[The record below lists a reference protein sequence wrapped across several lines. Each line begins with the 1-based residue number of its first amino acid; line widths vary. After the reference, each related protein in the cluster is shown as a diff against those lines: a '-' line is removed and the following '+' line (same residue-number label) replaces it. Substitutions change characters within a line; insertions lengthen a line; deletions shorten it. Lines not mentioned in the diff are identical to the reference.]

1 MKSDFYTAIA
11 QIAAERG
18 IPREAVLSS
27 VEHALKTVYR
37 KMANSEEEVSVDI
50 DQTTGLMR
58 VFVHKRV
65 VGEIEDPINDMTLA
79 EAVSYSPEAQI
90 GDEIRIERTPD
101 NFGRIAAQTAK
112 QVVLQRIRD
121 YERDTVYEE
130 FHDKQGE
137 ILNGTVQ
144 RADARAVIIEL
155 GKAEAVMPARE
166 QVPTERYR
174 PGQRLKVLLVEVNR
188 DPRGPQLIVSRSHPN
203 LIRRLFELEVPE
215 IFSGAVEI
223 MEVAREPGLRSKVA
237 VAARQEKV
245 DPVGSCVGVRG
256 VRIQN
261 IVNELYG
268 EKIDVIEWSP
278 ETAAFIANALSPAKP
293 SNVSL
298 DDVNRVATVIVPTE
312 QMSLAIGKEGQNA
325 RLAFKLT
332 GWRIDI
338 KDPESLLEHDGE
350 LLRQARAALAEVPDD
365 LGWQG
370 RQPRLVKPDGTFTLR
385 DKEYGP
391 LSADLVGMSVDVQ
404 VVGPALEVFYNR
416 ELRARYDFET
426 GELLPLDELP
436 APRAAP
442 AAPAASAVVDSG
454 DHRGPATGPAR
465 RRVEGA
471 AAEARPAPDVRHLP
485 RPRREAGADADRA
498 HARRRSRDRPNRQA
512 QRARRL
518 SLRPTG
524 LLGTGVETGSAG
536 SSAQHHTERRRGG
549 RAAAPRGHPGPT
561 RRGTG

>member
-37 KMANSEEEVSVDI
+37 KMANTEEEVSVEI
-50 DQTTGLMR
+50 ETGTGNMR

-65 VGEIEDPINDMTLA
+65 VAELGEDPTNEITLA
-79 EAVSYSPEAQI
+79 EALTYAPNAQV
-90 GDEIRIERTPD
+90 GDEIRIEKTPE

-130 FHDKQGE
+130 FQDKQGE
-137 ILNGTVQ
+137 VLNGTVQ
-144 RADARAVIIEL
+144 RADARAVIVEL

-174 PGQRLKVLLVEVNR
+174 PGQRVKVLLVEVNK
-188 DPRGPQLIVSRSHPN
+188 DPRGPQLIVSRSHPG
-203 LIRRLFELEVPE
+203 LIRRLFEMEVPE

-268 EKIDVIEWSP
+268 EKIDVIEWAP
-278 ETAAFIANALSPAKP
+278 DTAQFIANALSPAKP
-293 SNVSL
+293 SSVTL
-298 DDVNRVATVIVPTE
+298 DEANKVATVIVPTE

-338 KDPESLLEHDGE
+338 KDPEALREMDGE
-350 LLRQARAALAEVPDD
+350 LLRQARAALAEVPED

-370 RQPRLVKPDGTFTLR
+370 RQPRLVRADGVISVR
-385 DKEYGP
+385 DREFGP
-391 LSADLVGMSVDVQ
+391 LSPDLVGMSVDVE
-404 VVGPALEVFYNR
+404 VRNDALEVYYNR
-416 ELRARYDFET
+416 ELRARFNYQT
-426 GELLPLDELP
+426 GEPLPLDEM
-436 APRAAP
+436 AA
-442 AAPAASAVVDSG
+442 V
-454 DHRGPATGPAR
+454 PAT
-465 RRVEGA
+465 A
-471 AAEARPAPDVRHLP
+471 A
-485 RPRREAGADADRA
+485 
-498 HARRRSRDRPNRQA
+498 
-512 QRARRL
+512 
-518 SLRPTG
+518 
-524 LLGTGVETGSAG
+524 GVEQG
-536 SSAQHHTERRRGG
+536 
-549 RAAAPRGHPGPT
+549 
-561 RRGTG
+561 